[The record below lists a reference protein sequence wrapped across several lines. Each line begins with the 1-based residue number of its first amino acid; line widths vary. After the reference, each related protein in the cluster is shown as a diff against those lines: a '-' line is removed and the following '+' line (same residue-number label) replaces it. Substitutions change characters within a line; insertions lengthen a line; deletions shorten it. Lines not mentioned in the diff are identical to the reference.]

1 MKPNNIAAFH
11 TPPRP
16 ECGRYDLHNP
26 EMWTV
31 TATAKPGKLPAFTA
45 DNYAAAR
52 ICNTV
57 CPVLAA
63 CRLRAITAPPEK
75 KPRGFIQGGLYFD
88 ERAQPHKMPD
98 PPPPQPTPQ
107 TGYID
112 RIREIEQQLT
122 AIGHYNTRQT
132 TKTAQRQPLIE
143 QRRQAIQAARK
154 KGKIPTKHLAAEL
167 GYTTSF
173 IYKQTTEKR
182 ANS

>member
-1 MKPNNIAAFH
+1 MT

-16 ECGRYDLHNP
+16 ECGRHDLYDP

-57 CPVLAA
+57 CPVLAS
-63 CRLRAITAPPEK
+63 CRLRAITAPPDK

-88 ERAQPHKMPD
+88 DRGQPHKITSPKPRKPRPEATSEAD
-98 PPPPQPTPQ
+98 
-107 TGYID
+107 YID
-112 RIREIEQQLT
+112 AIREIDQQLAT
-122 AIGHYNTRQT
+122 LGRLGPSPGGA
-132 TKTAQRQPLIE
+132 RQPLIN
-143 QRRQAIQAARK
+143 QRRQAIQTARK
-154 KGKIPTKHLAAEL
+154 KGKIPVKQLAQEL

-173 IYKQTTEKR
+173 IYKQTTEKP
-182 ANS
+182 